1 VIVDATAGGRTAR
14 VEVEAG
20 AGGCYRVTVDG
31 RALTI
36 DHHRLG
42 PHDRSLLV
50 DGRSHDVTL
59 ARREDVYTVVLDGR
73 ALAVELAEA
82 VAGDAVVA
90 RARAS
95 GPVRLTAPMPGKLV
109 RLLVAAGQEV
119 AAGQGL
125 LVMEAMKMENELKA
139 PRAGRVRD
147 LHVAERQAVE
157 TGALLLVLE

>member
-1 VIVDATAGGRTAR
+1 MIVDATAGGRTAR
-14 VEVEAG
+14 VEVEG
-20 AGGCYRVTVDG
+20 ASGRYRVTVDG
-31 RALTI
+31 RVLTI
-36 DHHRLG
+36 DRLRLG
-42 PHDRSLLV
+42 PNERSLLV

-59 ARREDVYTVVLDGR
+59 ARREEAYPVVMAGR
-73 ALAVELAEA
+73 ALEIELADA

-90 RARAS
+90 RTRAA

>member
-1 VIVDATAGGRTAR
+1 MIVEATAGGRTAR
-14 VEVEAG
+14 VEVE
-20 AGGCYRVTVDG
+20 GGPGRYRVTVDG
-31 RALTI
+31 RVLTI
-36 DHHRLG
+36 DHARVG
-42 PHDRSLLV
+42 PHDRSLLL

-59 ARREDVYTVVLDGR
+59 GCREDVYTVVLDGR
-73 ALAVELAEA
+73 ALEVELADA
-82 VAGDAVVA
+82 VAGDPVVA

-147 LHVAERQAVE
+147 IHVAERQAVE

>member
-1 VIVDATAGGRTAR
+1 VIVDATAAGRTAR
-14 VEVEAG
+14 VEVE
-20 AGGCYRVTVDG
+20 GGNGRYRVTVDG
-31 RALTI
+31 RALTV
-36 DHHRLG
+36 DHRRLG
-42 PHDRSLLV
+42 PHDRSLLL

-59 ARREDVYTVVLDGR
+59 ACRDDLYTVVLEGR
-73 ALAVELAEA
+73 SLEVELGDA
-82 VAGDAVVA
+82 VPGDAVVA
-90 RARAS
+90 RARAT

-147 LHVAERQAVE
+147 IHVAERQAVE